1 MSAVLQILEE
11 ALRADGGEVELSY
24 LGTRQ
29 GATRF
34 AGSRITQSGD
44 VMDHEVQAR
53 VAVGRRIGAAR
64 TNRVDRDSLQRTINQ
79 ARALAA
85 AQPEPAP
92 SEPFAGF
99 DDGRAQTPEVAP
111 SFDAATAAAGA
122 EARAALVAP
131 AFAATA
137 RAGLTAAGL
146 AATSETELAVA
157 THAGCRRT
165 VRTTSA
171 RLDVIGTDGTAAAR
185 TSRYATS
192 LDAVAAQAQ
201 ALAETACER
210 ALGQRAP
217 VELAPGPY
225 DVILEPAA
233 VAELLEWLALTGLSA
248 RTVEDGSSC
257 LAGRAGQRLTGPVTI
272 YDDALGGEDGCPT
285 LPFDSEGTPKRR
297 VVFLDGGVADGPAYD
312 RATAARAGTGST
324 GHAAPLGDDLFEGGP
339 VPQHLHL
346 GAGPDSVAALLGR
359 IERGLYVARF
369 HYVNGLIDTRRALMT
384 GMTRD
389 GLFLVENGRIGRGVA
404 NLRWTESLLEAFARI
419 DGVGQVRQI
428 VAGSLSGSVYVC
440 PAVLVRGWRFTGT
453 SR

>member
-1 MSAVLQILEE
+1 MNVLQILDD

-34 AGSRITQSGD
+34 AGSRVTQSGE
-44 VMDHEVQAR
+44 VEDHEVQAR
-53 VAVGRRIGAAR
+53 AAVGRRVGAAR
-64 TNRVDRDSLQRTINQ
+64 TNRLDRDSLQRTINQ

-85 AQPEPAP
+85 AQPESA
-92 SEPFAGF
+92 FDGF
-99 DDGRAQTPEVAP
+99 DDGRSETPSVAP

-137 RAGLTAAGL
+137 PAGLTAAGL

-157 THAGCRRT
+157 THAGCRR
-165 VRTTSA
+165 VFGTTSA
-171 RLDVIGTDGTAAAR
+171 RLDVIATDGTAAAR
-185 TSRYATS
+185 TSRYAVGLGT
-192 LDAVAAQAQ
+192 VAAEAA

-217 VELAPGPY
+217 VELAPGAY
-225 DVILEPAA
+225 DVVLEPAA

-257 LAGRAGQRLTGPVTI
+257 LAGRAGQRITGPVTI
-272 YDDALGGEDGCPT
+272 YDDALAGEDGCPT
-285 LPFDSEGTPKRR
+285 LPFDAEGTPKQRL
-297 VVFLDGGVADGPAYD
+297 VFVDGGVADGPAHD
-312 RATAARAGTGST
+312 RATAARAHTRST
-324 GHAAPLGDDLFEGGP
+324 GHAPPLGDDLFEGGP

-346 GAGPDSVAALLGR
+346 AAGPDSVEALLGR

-369 HYVNGLIDTRRALMT
+369 HYVNGLVDTRRALMT

-389 GLFLVENGRIGRGVA
+389 GLFLVEKGRIGHGVA

-419 DGVGQVRQI
+419 DGVGKVRQI
-428 VAGSLSGSVYVC
+428 VAASLSGAVCVC